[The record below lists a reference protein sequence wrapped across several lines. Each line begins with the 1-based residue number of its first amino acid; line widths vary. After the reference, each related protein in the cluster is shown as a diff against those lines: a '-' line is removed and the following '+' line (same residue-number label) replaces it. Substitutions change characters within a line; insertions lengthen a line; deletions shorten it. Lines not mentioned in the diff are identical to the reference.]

1 MNTSAG
7 LTDED
12 RNPLAQTRIL
22 LHLAIPVI
30 LSQISH
36 TMVGLADTLM
46 IGRTGDVDSL
56 AASGLSNNIFSIPIV
71 FCVGLTYI
79 LTPKVSEFFAR
90 NNRKECLKLLWNA
103 CLTNL
108 AWAMVMVGGL
118 LLLLPYAQLLK
129 QPEQVL
135 NLALPFLKLQI
146 WSLPGLFLYQTF
158 RQFLDGLGQT
168 KPGMFVSIAG
178 NLFNVLFNYFLIFG
192 HGGFP
197 ELGLLG
203 AGISN
208 CISRW
213 LMGLGMM
220 AWFLFMPGLKSW
232 RKEWKWEMPDLSAIW
247 LLNKLGLPVGFQ
259 YLFEVGAF
267 TFTSIMVGQMGAAG
281 LASHQIVISVASLTY
296 MMASGISSAAS
307 IRVGHF
313 VGLQD
318 REMIQITG
326 RYAFQIASA
335 FMALMA
341 IIFLLGRYQLP
352 LLFIENEQVLKV
364 GAELFVIAGFF
375 QLSDG
380 IQVVGLGCLR
390 GLSDVL
396 VPTLITLVAYWV
408 IAIPLGYYMGIVLE
422 MGPAGTWWAL
432 LAGLSVSAFFML
444 FRFLSLSR
452 SLTFSS

>member
-1 MNTSAG
+1 MSISSARV
-7 LTDED
+7 TED
-12 RNPLAQTRIL
+12 RNPLAQTKIL

-46 IGRTGDVDSL
+46 IGQTGKVDSL
-56 AASGLSNNIFSIPIV
+56 AASGLSNNLFSIPIV

-79 LTPKVSEFFAR
+79 LTPKVSEHFAQQ
-90 NNRKECLKLLWNA
+90 NTKECLRLLWNA
-103 CLTNL
+103 CLSNL
-108 AWAMVMVGGL
+108 GWSVLMVGL
-118 LLLLPYAQLLK
+118 LLVLLPYAHLLQ

-135 NLALPFLKLQI
+135 QLALPFLKLQI

-158 RQFLDGLGQT
+158 RQFLDGLGLT

-178 NLFNVLFNYFLIFG
+178 NLFNVIFNYFLIFG
-192 HGGFP
+192 NGGFP

-208 CISRW
+208 CVSRW
-213 LMGLGMM
+213 LMGFGMM
-220 AWFLFMPGLKSW
+220 AWFLFMPGLRSW
-232 RKEWKWEMPDLSAIW
+232 RAQWTWSLPDFSAVW

-318 REMIQITG
+318 KEMIQITG
-326 RYAFQIASA
+326 KHAFRIASV

-341 IIFLLGRYQLP
+341 LIFLLGRNALP
-352 LLFIENEQVLKV
+352 LLFIENEEVLKV
-364 GAELFVIAGFF
+364 GAELFIIAGFF

-390 GLSDVL
+390 GLSDV
-396 VPTLITLVAYWV
+396 VMPTVITLVAYWV
-408 IAIPLGYYMGIVLE
+408 VAIPLGYYLGIVLGW
-422 MGPAGTWWAL
+422 GPAGTWWAL
-432 LAGLSVSAFFML
+432 LVGLSFSAFFML

>member
-1 MNTSAG
+1 MSISSG
-7 LTDED
+7 LTAED
-12 RNPLAQTRIL
+12 RSPWAQTRIL
-22 LHLAIPVI
+22 VTLAIPVI

-46 IGRTGDVDSL
+46 IGKTGDVDAL

-79 LTPKVSEFFAR
+79 LTPKVSEYFAR
-90 NNRKECLKLLWNA
+90 NERKTCLRLLWNA
-103 CLTNL
+103 CLSNL
-108 AWAMVMVGGL
+108 IWAFTMVGL
-118 LLLLPYAQLLK
+118 LLFLLPFAHLLK

-135 NLALPFLKLQI
+135 KLALPFLKLQI

-178 NLFNVLFNYFLIFG
+178 NLFNVLLNYLLIFG

-220 AWFLFMPGLKSW
+220 AWFLLAPDLKSW
-232 RKEWKWEMPDLSAIW
+232 RAEWTWEMPDFSSIG

-318 REMIQITG
+318 REMIQVTG
-326 RYAFQIASA
+326 KSAFWMASG

-341 IIFLLGRYQLP
+341 LVFLLGRHQLP
-352 LLFIENEQVLKV
+352 LLFIENKEVLTV

-390 GLSDVL
+390 GLSDVV

-408 IAIPLGYYMGIVLE
+408 VAIPLGYYLGIVLA

-432 LAGLSVSAFFML
+432 LVGLSFSAFFML